1 MESLL
6 SVGIDIGTT
15 TTQLVFS
22 RLTLENQGNAF
33 SVPHVVIRD
42 REILY
47 RSQIYFTPLKS
58 DVLID
63 GPGVREIVAKE
74 YEKAGIRR
82 EDVNTGAVIITGETA
97 RKENARE
104 VLGELSDFA
113 GDFVVSTAGPDL
125 ESILAARGAG
135 AEQASG
141 SREGVLLHFDIGG
154 GTSNLAAYQE
164 GKLISTG
171 CLDIGGRVVKYQNG
185 TITWIA
191 PKIQKLL
198 PQLQVGQPAAEEYLE
213 PVVDLMVR
221 GLEAAAGVRPVDEE
235 VRLLTTHKL
244 PSWEGQLRYVSF
256 SGGVADMIWHPKEDW
271 TAFGDLGVL
280 LGRAIARSQL
290 MKQAEPVKLPETI
303 RATVIG
309 AGTQTTELSG
319 STVFYRGI
327 EFPLQNLP
335 VLRLEQGDVT
345 AELLEER
352 SHWMGDDRG
361 RVPFVLSIPGLKNP
375 RFEQVQQLAE
385 KLARGYRALEGIFPI
400 IAVEQDMAK
409 ALGQALAVKHKGPLL
424 CLDGILARNGDYLDV
439 GQPVAGGTA
448 LPVIVK
454 TLAFPSKGADE

>member
-22 RLTLENQGNAF
+22 RLTLENEGNAF

-63 GPGVREIVAKE
+63 GLGVREIVTRE
-74 YEKAGIRR
+74 YEKAGVRR
-82 EDVNTGAVIITGETA
+82 EEVDTGAVIITGETA

-104 VLGELSDFA
+104 VLEELSGFA
-113 GDFVVSTAGPDL
+113 GGFVVSTAGPDL

-141 SREGVLLHFDIGG
+141 ERPGVLLHFDIGG
-154 GTSNLAAYQE
+154 GTSNLAAYRE

-171 CLDIGGRVVKYQNG
+171 CLDIGGRVVKYENG
-185 TITWIA
+185 AITWIA
-191 PKIQKLL
+191 PKIQ
-198 PQLQVGQPAAEEYLE
+198 QLVPELKVGQPATEEGLK
-213 PVVDLMVR
+213 PVIDLLVH
-221 GLEAAAGVRPVDEE
+221 GLEAAAGLRPVDER

-244 PSWEGQLRYVSF
+244 PTWEGELRSVSF
-256 SGGVADMIWHPKEDW
+256 SGGVADMIWHPREDW
-271 TAFGDLGVL
+271 DAFGDLGVL
-280 LGRAIARSQL
+280 LGRAIAGSRL
-290 MKQAEPVKLPETI
+290 MKELEPVELPETI

-327 EFPLQNLP
+327 KFPLQNLP
-335 VLRLEQGDVT
+335 VLRLEQSEVT
-345 AELLEER
+345 AEVLEER
-352 SHWMGDDRG
+352 SRWMGDDRG
-361 RVPFVLSIPGLKNP
+361 RVPFALSIPGLRSP
-375 RFEQVQQLAE
+375 SFEEIQQLAGE
-385 KLARGYRALEGIFPI
+385 LARGYQALGEILPV

-409 ALGQALAVKHKGPLL
+409 ALGQALAVQHRGPLL
-424 CLDGILARNGDYLDV
+424 CLDGISAGNGDYLDV

-454 TLAFPSKGADE
+454 TLAFPNKGADT